1 MTTPSLYLPLVSWH
15 KYSNPN
21 TTTLLYHYPH
31 VYAGQKDG
39 HIWVYTLQGMNL
51 KNKYLLTG
59 HTAAITTLCILR
71 TDTSDNSTQSNT
83 EDILFSADEN
93 GEIAR
98 WNTVDGQCQV
108 VNNNGYFGIPYQLK
122 VFDHL
127 SKNYIFC
134 CGESNEI
141 CILNATTL
149 EVVRVWG
156 GLSNW
161 VTFTSYFD
169 QDEKKIRLLTATI
182 DGQLNV
188 WDLELTNL
196 VVFKE
201 KQTIHNVPP
210 LMDDI
215 TNRVIDV
222 LYYPSLDLFM
232 MITQKS
238 ITGFQLNHM
247 EFKPHF
253 HLPTLTHNDEWA
265 GGKFI
270 SDYRII
276 LWTKN
281 GNVYDYLLKSEKE
294 AYQVHY
300 SAELSTTYT
309 FNNTES
315 SVDDIKTTLCIQG
328 DDDPYILTFCNHTN
342 DGSSY
347 TINKLEQ
354 NEDIPDTYIARNKEK
369 LLKQLWP
376 EYPQENNGLY
386 GSITITIPVS
396 SNHLAIGYESGS
408 ICVVPLSISIMYLN
422 QISPQLIHHR
432 QDTRIFENAH
442 NGKVTC
448 LMVPEHD
455 HDHHLLSGGKDGCV
469 KIWNLI
475 NGKFVAAFN
484 VHASPIES
492 FVEPTEQNDLKI
504 RGCVV
509 SIAYDHSLAI
519 ISVESMN
526 CLYIIPGYA
535 YPLTSIQW
543 RVAEDYVLFG
553 YSDDTVFVWQ
563 LQGGYLDRVLHGKTS
578 KQIMNDERWPINRI
592 QSSSRKTISNTSHT
606 VHTKSILFKS
616 EDLYTNKLFAQVYHL
631 NIRKLV
637 YELQEHSN
645 SLVQG
650 GRYTDSLRPMMP
662 SVSTSSYDVT
672 VSHSSP
678 SPSSTNST
686 KINNNQ
692 LPSRSSSTIG
702 SDPLDSRQ
710 EDDMDEHHHHHHH
723 HNINSALN
731 KNKSRNKNSQ
741 KEYHQHKQPQDH
753 HLKKKELVSTIMSV
767 LLTMGI
773 EKNFEQ
779 RCQEQ
784 WILTPS
790 SYEKNQIGSFI
801 SYGIRG
807 VNGYLTLVTP
817 TSDEKSIW
825 SLSPTLTATRL
836 LATALL
842 LSSNEIIINNNN
854 NNTFNDITM
863 TNTSTNVNT
872 TEEMELFSNYID
884 ALSNVIPNYCS
895 PSLSLLSKYWQ
906 DSKARFIFAA
916 TLKQLDHDH
925 IKSLVDYWK
934 NYLPISSTLN
944 ETDTQMMTRATSIL
958 GIIGCEQPD
967 LLDDVTKKST
977 ALSLTLLLSDANMDE
992 TTTNNHNHN
1001 HSHNNTTNSSPSLSQ
1016 PSTTIHTLASSSSV
1030 PPPSTMVDVLT
1041 LTRILSSMELL
1052 SQGFKIWES
1061 YINASNVLRTLFSYA
1076 TNLSLQ
1082 HQFIK
1087 QGAKNAIFNIAKSG
1101 HILLVIGTL
1110 TFDTANDKKIENRL
1124 TCLKIISFFIRMNP
1138 TLLYDHIYR
1147 IIESVVK
1154 TLDPN
1159 IPHMRES
1166 VLQAATSILHDL
1178 VKIYPSVDFNS
1189 HTQKLAV
1196 GTLEGATVV
1205 YDLQTATRS
1214 VVFEGH
1220 TGPVSVVKFSPD
1232 AKLIATGSLKDKT
1245 VRVWY
1250 SNLSLL
1256 GMFTSSFSSHKQNI
1270 GSQQKPFK
1278 IFSFALPDEENTID
1292 PPQHI
1297 QFEWSSNRC
1306 VKLHIKEIVMS
1317 FNV

>member
-39 HIWVYTLQGMNL
+39 HIWVYSLEGMNL
-51 KNKYLLTG
+51 KHKYLLTG
-59 HTAAITTLCILR
+59 HTAAVTALCILQ
-71 TDTSDNSTQSNT
+71 TTTSDSFTQSNT

-98 WNTVDGQCQV
+98 WNTLDGQCQV
-108 VNNNGYFGIPYQLK
+108 VNSKGYFGIPYQLK

-127 SKNYIFC
+127 SKNYLFC

-169 QDEKKIRLLTATI
+169 QVEKNIRLLTATI

-201 KQTIHNVPP
+201 KQLINNAPS
-210 LMDDI
+210 LISDNL
-215 TNRVIDV
+215 TNRVLDV
-222 LYYPSLDLFM
+222 SYQSTLDLFM

-238 ITGFQLNHM
+238 ITVFQLHHM
-247 EFKPHF
+247 EYRFQF
-253 HLPTLTHNDEWA
+253 DLPTLINNDEWI
-265 GGKFI
+265 GGEFMK
-270 SDYRII
+270 DHRII

-281 GNVYDYLLKSEKE
+281 GNVHDYLLKPHKE
-294 AYQVHY
+294 SDQLHY

-309 FNNTES
+309 FNNSELS
-315 SVDDIKTTLCIQG
+315 MDNIKTTLCLQ
-328 DDDPYILTFCNHTN
+328 DDGQLYILTFCNRSN
-342 DGSSY
+342 DESSY
-347 TINKLEQ
+347 TINKLDQ
-354 NEDIPDTYIARNKEK
+354 NEDIPDTFISRNKEI
-369 LLKQLWP
+369 LLKESWP
-376 EYPQENNGLY
+376 VHSQENNGVY

-408 ICVVPLSISIMYLN
+408 ICVVPLSISILYLN

-442 NGKVTC
+442 HGKVTC

-484 VHASPIES
+484 VHASPVES

-509 SIAYDHSLAI
+509 SIAYDHSLAL
-519 ISVESMN
+519 ISVESMT

-543 RVAEDYVLFG
+543 RVSEDYVLFG

-563 LQGGYLDRVLHGKTS
+563 LQGGHLDRVLNGKTS
-578 KQIMNDERWPINRI
+578 KQVMSDERWPINRI
-592 QSSSRKTISNTSHT
+592 QSASRKTISNTSHT

-637 YELQEHSN
+637 HELQDHPNVIE
-645 SLVQG
+645 QG
-650 GRYTDSLRPMMP
+650 GRYTDCVRPLMP
-662 SVSTSSYDVT
+662 SVSTSSYDVN
-672 VSHSSP
+672 VSYSSP
-678 SPSSTNST
+678 SPSQTS
-686 KINNNQ
+686 NNNMNHRQ
-692 LPSRSSSTIG
+692 PSRSSSTVG
-702 SDPLDSRQ
+702 SDPLDSKQ
-710 EDDMDEHHHHHHH
+710 EDDMDEHHHHHHNH
-723 HNINSALN
+723 HQLN
-731 KNKSRNKNSQ
+731 NNNKNSKDNVKSQ
-741 KEYHQHKQPQDH
+741 PKQQNHDH
-753 HLKKKELVSTIMSV
+753 RLKKKELVSTIMSI
-767 LLTMGI
+767 LISAGI
-773 EKNFEQ
+773 EPAFEQ
-779 RCQEQ
+779 QCQEN
-784 WILTPS
+784 WILTHQH
-790 SYEKNQIGSFI
+790 EKNQMASFI

-807 VNGYLTLVTP
+807 VNGYLTLVAP
-817 TSDEKSIW
+817 TTDEPSTW

-836 LATALL
+836 IAIALL
-842 LSSNEIIINNNN
+842 LSSNDP
-854 NNTFNDITM
+854 TTTM
-863 TNTSTNVNT
+863 TTMDGTSNND
-872 TEEMELFSNYID
+872 MALFSNYVD
-884 ALSNVIPNYCS
+884 ALAKTIPHYCS

-906 DSKARFIFAA
+906 DAKARFIFSV
-916 TLKQLDHDH
+916 TLKQLDKDR
-925 IKSLVDYWK
+925 IESLVDYWK

-944 ETDTQMMTRATSIL
+944 EADTQMMTRATNIL
-958 GIIGCEQPD
+958 GIIGCEQPE
-967 LLDDVTKKST
+967 LLDDATRKST
-977 ALSLTLLLSDANMDE
+977 ALSLTLLLSDANMDGHPSPHHE
-992 TTTNNHNHN
+992 
-1001 HSHNNTTNSSPSLSQ
+1001 SSTAA
-1016 PSTTIHTLASSSSV
+1016 PSTNHTM
-1030 PPPSTMVDVLT
+1030 TDILT

-1076 TNLSLQ
+1076 TTLSLQ

-1087 QGAKNAIFNIAKSG
+1087 QGAKNSIFTIAQSG
-1101 HILLVIGTL
+1101 HMPLVIGTL
-1110 TFDTANDKKIENRL
+1110 TFDTSNDKNIENRL
-1124 TCLKIISFFIRMNP
+1124 SCLRIISFFIRMSP
-1138 TLLYDHIYR
+1138 ILLSDHVYR
-1147 IIESVVK
+1147 VIEAVVK

-1166 VLQAATSILHDL
+1166 VLQSATSILHDL

-1189 HTQKLAV
+1189 TTQKLVV
-1196 GTLEGATVV
+1196 GTLEGATIV

-1220 TGPVSVVKFSPD
+1220 TGSVSVVKFSPD
-1232 AKLIATGSLKDKT
+1232 AKLIATGSLVDKT

-1256 GMFTSSFSSHKQNI
+1256 GIFTSSFSSQKQNM
-1270 GSQQKPFK
+1270 GTQQKPYK
-1278 IFSFALPDEENTID
+1278 IFSFALLDEEGIED

-1306 VKLHIKEIVMS
+1306 VKLHVKDIVMS